1 MFILSVAFSTM
12 QLTGFGLL
20 VAFFAADFTYSIVA
34 TKMAN
39 KKDFVSNDEG
49 YTKL

>member
-1 MFILSVAFSTM
+1 M

-20 VAFFAADFTYSIVA
+20 VAFYAVEFIYNVVADR
-34 TKMAN
+34 MRN
-39 KKDFVSNDEG
+39 KKEFECNDEG